1 MRRITE
7 HLARTNDC
15 ELLQV
20 VTIWEEGIKKR
31 DIKNK
36 YSKSHAFLV
45 KRGQKYKLVSE

>member
-7 HLARTNDC
+7 HRAKNSEH

-31 DIKNK
+31 DIKTRYSLKHSFLTKRRNK
-36 YSKSHAFLV
+36 F
-45 KRGQKYKLVSE
+45 KLIEK